1 MSFQV
6 SGKLIVKLL
15 ILLALISI
23 LRLERHELI
32 GLWFFFIL
40 NLHVGKCFENIGG

>member
-6 SGKLIVKLL
+6 SRKLIVKLL

-23 LRLERHELI
+23 LRLERHEQI
-32 GLWFFFIL
+32 GLRFLFIF
-40 NLHVGKCFENIGG
+40 NLHDGKCSENIGG

>member
-23 LRLERHELI
+23 LRLEKHEQI
-32 GLWFFFIL
+32 GLWIFYIL
-40 NLHVGKCFENIGG
+40 YLDAGKHSENTEG